1 MLFTITGRHIDITDG
16 IREHAEEKASKL
28 PRYFNGINQV
38 NVKIDGRSRGIVTA
52 EVIAR
57 GEHRNVFVVTG
68 QGDDVFRAIDLAIR
82 KMEGQLKKKK
92 AKQRN
97 RKHTLR

>member
-1 MLFTITGRHIDITDG
+1 LLFTITGRHIEITEA

-28 PRYFNGINQV
+28 PRYFNGVNQV
-38 NVKIDGRSRGIVTA
+38 DVKVDGRSRGIVSA

-68 QGDDVFRAIDLAIR
+68 QGDDVFRAIDSAIH
-82 KMEGQLKKKK
+82 KLEGRLKKKK
-92 AKQRN
+92 AMQRN
-97 RKHTLR
+97 RKHPLR

>member
-1 MLFTITGRHIDITDG
+1 LLFTITGRHIEITEG

-28 PRYFNGINQV
+28 PRYFNVINQV
-38 NVKIDGRSRGIVTA
+38 DVKIDGRNRGVVSA
-52 EVIAR
+52 EIIAR

-68 QGDDVFRAIDLAIR
+68 QGDDVFRAIDLAIQ
-82 KMEGQLKKKK
+82 KLEGRLKKKK

-97 RKHTLR
+97 RKRILP